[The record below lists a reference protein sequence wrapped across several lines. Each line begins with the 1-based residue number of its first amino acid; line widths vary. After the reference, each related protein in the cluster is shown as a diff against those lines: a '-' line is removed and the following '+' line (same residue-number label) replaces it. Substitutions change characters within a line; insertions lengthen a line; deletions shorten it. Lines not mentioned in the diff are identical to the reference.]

1 LHRNASILVAGAET
15 FVGAAL
21 VGRLRA
27 RGYPRVLGG
36 DVPERDLRDAASVE
50 ELFAATNP
58 DAVVLAAGRS
68 GGIARN
74 QREPADLLLDNLLVQ
89 TAVIEAAHRHR
100 VSKLLFLASACI
112 YPRECPQPMRP
123 EQIGT
128 GPIEPTSQAY
138 ATAKIAGLEM
148 CRAFARQYGDRFV
161 TAIPANVFG
170 PGDDVD
176 PEDSHVVG
184 ALLCRMH
191 AAKLRGDPEVVI
203 WGSGRVRRDFL
214 FVGDLAAACEF
225 LLREYDGVEPIN
237 VSSGSDVA
245 IAELAERIRRVV
257 GYEGRLLFDPHRPDG
272 APLKTL
278 DAGPLRALGWKP
290 ETSLDEGLAATYRWL
305 VGRGM
310 KASDA

>member
-1 LHRNASILVAGAET
+1 MSPPLHRNASILVAGAET

-100 VSKLLFLASACI
+100 VSKLLLLASACI

-123 EQIGT
+123 EQIGM
-128 GPIEPTSQAY
+128 GPIEPTSQGRPRA
-138 ATAKIAGLEM
+138 ARPIMTAA
-148 CRAFARQYGDRFV
+148 APDSARQ
-161 TAIPANVFG
+161 
-170 PGDDVD
+170 
-176 PEDSHVVG
+176 
-184 ALLCRMH
+184 
-191 AAKLRGDPEVVI
+191 
-203 WGSGRVRRDFL
+203 RR
-214 FVGDLAAACEF
+214 ASSS
-225 LLREYDGVEPIN
+225 EPISPLAMTGTATSRL
-237 VSSGSDVA
+237 VAA
-245 IAELAERIRRVV
+245 IASQSA
-257 GYEGRLLFDPHRPDG
+257 DP
-272 APLKTL
+272 L
-278 DAGPLRALGWKP
+278 
-290 ETSLDEGLAATYRWL
+290 
-305 VGRGM
+305 
-310 KASDA
+310 